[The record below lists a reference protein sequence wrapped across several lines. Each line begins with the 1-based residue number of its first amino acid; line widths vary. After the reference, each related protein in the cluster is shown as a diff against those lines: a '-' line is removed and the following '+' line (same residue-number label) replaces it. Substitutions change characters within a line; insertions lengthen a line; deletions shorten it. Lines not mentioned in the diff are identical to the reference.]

1 MYKLMKSLEFLL
13 LIGIE
18 KEKEI
23 NIIILF
29 IFII

>member
-18 KEKEI
+18 KEKKI